1 LTGSLYFSIIRE
13 RGEKMERKISI
24 FIQIFFSFLLFI
36 MVNTGKAYSLKVG
49 EKLTYRVTLGGF
61 YVGEG
66 LLQIKQI
73 TQIKGN
79 PVYHFI
85 SRTKSSELVS
95 LFYPLDDKMESF
107 ADIETLYPHQLI
119 IHYQEGYLRKNKII
133 VDINLK
139 KGTALIEEKEGKK
152 REWKKEFSLPLF
164 DTVSL
169 TYWLRLQNLEVG
181 KVFSLSLIEG
191 SKVRKIK
198 VKVIKEEKISIL
210 KDTYSALLCSEIDLN
225 NETKNVHIWFS
236 TTDEHLPLKLQT
248 KISLGTL
255 TSRLID
261 KG

>member
-1 LTGSLYFSIIRE
+1 
-13 RGEKMERKISI
+13 MERKISI
-24 FIQIFFSFLLFI
+24 FIQIFFSFLLLI
-36 MVNTGKAYSLKVG
+36 MVDSGEAYSLKVG

-61 YVGEG
+61 HVGKG

-73 TQIKGN
+73 TQIKGE

-85 SRTKSSELVS
+85 SRTKSSEFIS

-119 IHYQEGYLRKNKII
+119 IHYREGYLRKNKIV

-139 KGTALIEEKEGKK
+139 KGTALTEEKEGEK
-152 REWKKEFSLPLF
+152 RKWKKEFSLPLF

-169 TYWLRLQNLEVG
+169 IYWLRLQNLEVG
-181 KVFSLSLIEG
+181 EVFSLSLIEG

-198 VKVIKEEKISIL
+198 VKVIKEEEISISN
-210 KDTYSALLCSEIDLN
+210 KRYPALLCSEIDSN
-225 NETKNVHIWFS
+225 NKAKKTGIWFS
-236 TTDEHLPLKLQT
+236 TTNEHIPLKLQI

-255 TSRLID
+255 TLYLINKD
-261 KG
+261 